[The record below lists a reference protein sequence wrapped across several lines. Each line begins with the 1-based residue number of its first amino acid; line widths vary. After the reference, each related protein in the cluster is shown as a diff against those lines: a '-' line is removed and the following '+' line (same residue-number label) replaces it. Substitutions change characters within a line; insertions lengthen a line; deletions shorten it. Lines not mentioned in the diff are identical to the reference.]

1 MLTELPYHPGTPWLI
16 AGGALSGVAA
26 FLHLACIVGGPEWY
40 RFFGAGDAMARAAA
54 RGDLYPAVITAG
66 IAAMLAIWAAY
77 ALSGAG
83 YLPRLPL
90 LRTGLVLITAIYLLR
105 ALAFVPVNLVTR
117 QYTDSFAIWSSL
129 IVLMLGTAY
138 AVGTWKAWRYLA
150 P

>member
-1 MLTELPYHPGTPWLI
+1 MSGIAAHPGTPWLI
-16 AGGALSGVAA
+16 AGGAMSVVAA
-26 FLHLACIVGGPEWY
+26 LLHLGCIVGGPDWY
-40 RFFGAGDAMARAAA
+40 RFFGAGEGMARAAA
-54 RGDLYPAVITAG
+54 RGDWYPAFITTA

-77 ALSGAG
+77 AFAGAG

-90 LRTGLVLITAIYLLR
+90 LRTVLVLIALVYLLR

-117 QYTDSFAIWSSL
+117 QYSDSFAIWSSL
-129 IVLMLGTAY
+129 IVLAFGIAY